1 MTINPE
7 IFCSVLAALFVYG
20 MSKHVVGVAM
30 VQLWG
35 KRPQAAPSHL
45 TGTEQSHSFVNQK

>member
-30 VQLWG
+30 GQLWG